1 MKTHITVAH
10 SPDSDDAFMFYGL
23 ASGNVDTG
31 GIVIDQVLSD
41 IETLNRAAFDGK
53 YEVTAVSFH
62 AYAHLVDKYALLP
75 HGASMG
81 DKYGPIVVAPAFA
94 PQGSPGSYGAAGSA
108 FAPKELSGSY
118 GAAGSAFAPKESSG
132 SYGAAGVP
140 GVTGVKGSRIAIPG
154 TLTTAYLTLRIYE
167 PDFEYVVVPFDEIQQ
182 AVLAGKAEAG
192 LLIHE
197 GQLTYQDEGLR
208 KIVDLGEWWAERT
221 GGLPLPLGG
230 NIIRRDLGPQMI
242 AKVSKMLHDSI
253 AYALSHRP
261 EAVEYALQFG
271 RGLDRAKT
279 DRFVGMY
286 VNDLTL
292 AYGER
297 GRQGL
302 ERLMADAYERGL
314 IPQRVPVEF
323 AGDPELT
330 ETTGIEV

>member
-1 MKTHITVAH
+1 MSETETRITVAH
-10 SPDSDDAFMFYGL
+10 SPDSDDAFMFFGL

-31 GIVIDQVLSD
+31 GIVVDQVLSD
-41 IETLNRAAFDGK
+41 IETLNRAAFDGR

-62 AYAHLVDKYALLP
+62 AYAHLLDKYALLP

-81 DKYGPIVVAPAFA
+81 DKYGPIVVARPDGPVA
-94 PQGSPGSYGAAGSA
+94 
-108 FAPKELSGSY
+108 
-118 GAAGSAFAPKESSG
+118 
-132 SYGAAGVP
+132 
-140 GVTGVKGSRIAIPG
+140 VKGSRIAIPG

-167 PDFEYVVVPFDEIQQ
+167 PDFEYTVVPFDEIGQ
-182 AVLAGKAEAG
+182 AVLDGRAEAG

-208 KIVDLGEWWAERT
+208 KIVDLGEWWSERT

-230 NIIRRDLGPQMI
+230 NIIRRDLGPAMI
-242 AKVSKMLHDSI
+242 AKVSKLLHDSI
-253 AYALSHRP
+253 AYALTHRT

-271 RGLDRAKT
+271 RGLDREKT
-279 DRFVGMY
+279 DTFVGMY

-292 AYGER
+292 SYGER

-302 ERLMADAYERGL
+302 ERLMTDAFDKGL

-323 AGDPELT
+323 AS
-330 ETTGIEV
+330 